1 MANAGAVGILA
12 FGSLI
17 DHPDWEIEEVI
28 IERKTGILT
37 PFRTEFARASQRRA
51 GAPTLVPVMSGGSR
65 IRAQVLVVN
74 VPEREAKDRLWRR
87 EINRVGQGGY
97 YVECRNR
104 GPNTL
109 TIDRY
114 ENLAGV
120 PVVLAARFPPT
131 IAPLSGAMLANL
143 AIESARELDN
153 GRDGISYLMEAKRNG
168 IVTPLSLPYE
178 QEILRRTTASDLAD
192 SLRRV
197 RAGNL
202 IAP

>member
-87 EINRVGQGGY
+87 EINRVGQGRY

-131 IAPLSGAMLANL
+131 IAPLSG
-143 AIESARELDN
+143 SADC
-153 GRDGISYLMEAKRNG
+153 SS
-168 IVTPLSLPYE
+168 P
-178 QEILRRTTASDLAD
+178 ILYGVIRFWLTGTECKPI
-192 SLRRV
+192 
-197 RAGNL
+197 N
-202 IAP
+202 